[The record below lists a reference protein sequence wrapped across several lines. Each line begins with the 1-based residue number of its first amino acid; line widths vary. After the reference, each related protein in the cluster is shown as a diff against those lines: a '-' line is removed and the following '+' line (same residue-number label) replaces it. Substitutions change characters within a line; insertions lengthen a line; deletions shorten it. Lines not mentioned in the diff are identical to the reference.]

1 MWQALNLKNLS
12 EQASNLVAQATE
24 KSGEL
29 ISQAQDSLR
38 KISNDNDSQVI
49 NEDPTISGIITKKN
63 HRHHQNFFFINPF
76 LRLRV
81 RTMMLVQQS
90 TEAQK
95 PLILIK
101 KLQKRPTK
109 SPTIFSTLPANSSTP
124 LILISLKQPP
134 RHRRKPI

>member
-49 NEDPTISGIITKKN
+49 NEDPVISGIITKKSPPSSPKN
-63 HRHHQNFFFINPF
+63 LFLLIPF
-76 LRLRV
+76 YDYESER
-81 RTMMLVQQS
+81 
-90 TEAQK
+90 
-95 PLILIK
+95 
-101 KLQKRPTK
+101 
-109 SPTIFSTLPANSSTP
+109 
-124 LILISLKQPP
+124 
-134 RHRRKPI
+134 